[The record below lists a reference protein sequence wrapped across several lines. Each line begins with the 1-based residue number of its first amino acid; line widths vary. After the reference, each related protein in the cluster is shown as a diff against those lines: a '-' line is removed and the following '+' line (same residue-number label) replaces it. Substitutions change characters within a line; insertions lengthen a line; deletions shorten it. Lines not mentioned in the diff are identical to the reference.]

1 MEASFACEG
10 LLGSAS
16 DARKTRRHLPSI
28 LFRGGPLNPFHRKNR
43 LAGDERRKCKYSD
56 FRFLAP
62 PAFTVCLETIG
73 LMGFAAGYRSA
84 TVPDFHRIP

>member
-1 MEASFACEG
+1 VISHEERA
-10 LLGSAS
+10 
-16 DARKTRRHLPSI
+16 ARKTRRHLPSI